1 MVNELLLEP
10 CLWQPLWYNE
20 LHAFL
25 KLNFSQ
31 NLLPFECHS
40 AFQPALQDT
49 TKSELDGELE
59 SELEVWLDGR
69 LKGLDGRLF

>member
-31 NLLPFECHS
+31 NLFPFECHS
-40 AFQPALQDT
+40 AFQPVLQDA

-59 SELEVWLDGR
+59 SKLEVWLASR
-69 LKGLDGRLF
+69 LKGLDERLF